1 MEYYSDLKK
10 KKFLP
15 FVTTWMN
22 LEDIMLNEIGHT
34 QKDKYYMISH
44 EWNLKSSNSQKQK
57 VEWWLPG
64 AGGRGKWRDIGPEYE
79 VSVMEDDYVLEI

>member
-1 MEYYSDLKK
+1 MWYMSTGKYFGSIKK

-44 EWNLKSSNSQKQK
+44 EWNLK
-57 VEWWLPG
+57 
-64 AGGRGKWRDIGPEYE
+64 
-79 VSVMEDDYVLEI
+79 